1 MSSNGAG
8 RISAEIKAGKRPRE
22 DQRNRLIL
30 PGIEILEKLN
40 PDWFIL
46 ENVKRMENTIIRN
59 ERKHPENILDCLSRR
74 LYPSGYLIF
83 ANILDFRDYGVPHH
97 RERLI
102 TIGCRIPSI
111 AKRFKSTGNV
121 FSKNLS
127 PFHAPVSHGKISY
140 QAWMTIRETIGHLP
154 ELDARSKL
162 SIQMIF
168 IIAYQNGMIISIF
181 GCDILPRG
189 KLHLKI

>member
-1 MSSNGAG
+1 
-8 RISAEIKAGKRPRE
+8 
-22 DQRNRLIL
+22 
-30 PGIEILEKLN
+30 
-40 PDWFIL
+40 
-46 ENVKRMENTIIRN
+46 MENTIIRN
-59 ERKHPENILDCLSRR
+59 ECKHPENILDCLSRR
-74 LYPSGYLIF
+74 LYSSGYLIF

-111 AKRFKSTGNV
+111 AERFKSTGSV

-140 QAWMTIRETIGHLP
+140 QAWKTIRDTIGHLP
-154 ELDARSKL
+154 ELDDAQNGL
-162 SIQMIF
+162 IQMIF

-181 GCDILPRG
+181 GCDIHLRG